1 MYEIY
6 GVPPE
11 KKKSMLLGTYPR
23 GGLGWQLAQKKAGQ
37 LEEEGYRNLKVVEAK
52 PKPTD

>member
-6 GVPPE
+6 GIPPE
-11 KKKSMLLGTYPR
+11 KKKSALLGTYPS

-52 PKPTD
+52 SKPSN